1 MVRRSLLTITMF
13 SLVIAGS
20 AQNNSRQAYAITSGA
35 KGQFNWSEVR
45 LIDLSTGAEVQSIYT
60 GNQQPQVLDARSGK
74 AIATSS
80 EKNNLP
86 FSTFS
91 AACAYD
97 KKHDRLYYTPMGVNQ
112 LRYIDLG
119 VKAPRIYYFEGEA
132 FGVAANLQDEANHI
146 TRMTVGADGDGYALS
161 NDGNHLVRFSTGRKP
176 VITDLGNLVDDAAN
190 GAVSVHNRCSSWG
203 GDMIADAFGNLHV
216 ISARNAVFEIN
227 VSSRVATF
235 KGYITGLPANYT
247 TNGAVVDND
256 GKLIVSSANF
266 TEAYFEVDLSSLKA
280 TRIKSNA
287 QVFNTSDLANGNL
300 ALQKEADQKAAAVS
314 SAPVLRRD
322 IIRNDNISVYPNP
335 VTDGT
340 FRLYFDNQRQGRY
353 EIQLVD
359 LTGRVISSQAVNIA
373 SKAQVQE
380 VAVSGK
386 LARGTYMV
394 KIVDGSRKA
403 LFADKILVQ

>member
-1 MVRRSLLTITMF
+1 MVRRSLLTTTMF
-13 SLVIAGS
+13 LLVIAAS

-45 LIDLSTGAEVQSIYT
+45 LIDLSTGSEIQTIYAA
-60 GNQQPQVLDARSGK
+60 NQQQQVLDARTGK
-74 AIATSS
+74 SIATSN

-112 LRYIDLG
+112 LRYIELG
-119 VKAPRIYYFEGEA
+119 GKSPRIYYFEGEA

-146 TRMTVGADGDGYALS
+146 TRMVIGADGNGYALS
-161 NDGNHLVRFSTGRKP
+161 NDGNHLVRFTTGRKP
-176 VITDLGNLVDDAAN
+176 VITDMGNLVDDAAN

-203 GDMIADAFGNLHV
+203 GDMIADAFGKLHV

-227 VSSRVATF
+227 VDSRVATF

-256 GKLIVSSANF
+256 GKIIVSSANS
-266 TEAYFEVDLSSLKA
+266 TEAYFEVDLASLKA
-280 TRIKSNA
+280 SRIKSNM

-300 ALQKEADQKAAAVS
+300 ALQKEADQKASAVS
-314 SAPVLRRD
+314 AASVLS
-322 IIRNDNISVYPNP
+322 RNIVRNENISVYPNP

-353 EIQLVD
+353 EIQLLD
-359 LTGRVISSQAVNIA
+359 LTGRVMSSQVVNIA
-373 SKAQVQE
+373 SKVQVQE
-380 VAVSGK
+380 VAVSSK